1 MHTAGIFLS
10 SLRPAIVNA
19 FSQTPA
25 CVILIPCHG
34 WPRASPDAGPPSMD
48 YVRTNFHGPEIH
60 RAFRPVERRLQDLIP
75 YSPQVTGVKVR
86 LLVPI
91 SFLGWLC
98 KAY

>member
-1 MHTAGIFLS
+1 MTGHHVGGSMTGSITGNLLRMRSHDEMHTAGIFLS

-48 YVRTNFHGPEIH
+48 YVYTNSHGPEIH
-60 RAFRPVERRLQDLIP
+60 RAFR
-75 YSPQVTGVKVR
+75 
-86 LLVPI
+86 LLNGG
-91 SFLGWLC
+91 FRT
-98 KAY
+98 